1 MSIQTRHGFWRE
13 ALALQGTS
21 IPQVAPLVA
30 IMGLLATVMVAAARF
45 WERQFQTEINLNLT
59 PFEMAGAALGI
70 LLVFRT
76 NAGYERWWEARKL
89 WGGFVDRSRNFVIDA
104 LAYGPSDADW
114 RNQLVRLAA
123 AYPHVVKH
131 TLRGE
136 PLSPAVANLVGQDM
150 AEQIDA
156 AGHRPSFM
164 ALKLAELLRQACEHW
179 GMDRFA
185 FLQIDRER
193 ALLVDNFGGCERILN
208 TPMPKAYST
217 KIRHFLLLFLLSLP
231 LTLLHRLH
239 SDWLIPVIS
248 MLVAYPL
255 LSLDLLGVELEN
267 PFAADNLSHLPLD
280 GLTAT
285 IERNVMELLQITPAR
300 LPASLPDREDD
311 SPGISHT

>member
-1 MSIQTRHGFWRE
+1 MSMQTRHGFWRE
-13 ALALQGTS
+13 ALALHGTS

-30 IMGLLATVMVAAARF
+30 VMGLLATGIVAVARL
-45 WERQFQTEINLNLT
+45 WERQFQTEINLDLT
-59 PFEMAGAALGI
+59 PFELAGAALGI

-104 LAYGPSDADW
+104 LAYGPSDAQW
-114 RNQLVRLAA
+114 RNRLVRLAA

-131 TLRGE
+131 TLRSE
-136 PLSPAVANLVGQDM
+136 PLAPAVTAHVGQDM
-150 AEQIDA
+150 TDQINA
-156 AGHRPSFM
+156 AGHRPSFV
-164 ALKLAELLRQACEHW
+164 AFQLANLLREACERW

-193 ALLVDNFGGCERILN
+193 ALLIDNFGGCERILN
-208 TPMPKAYST
+208 TPVPKAYST

-285 IERNVMELLQITPAR
+285 IERNVMELLQRTPTR
-300 LPASLPDREDD
+300 LPTGRFAQEDD
-311 SPGISHT
+311 STGSAHT

>member
-1 MSIQTRHGFWRE
+1 MQTRHGFWRE
-13 ALALQGTS
+13 ALALHGTS

-30 IMGLLATVMVAAARF
+30 IMGLLATTIVGAARL
-45 WERQFQTEINLNLT
+45 WEYWFQTEINLNLT
-59 PFEMAGAALGI
+59 PFELAGAALGI

-104 LAYGPSDADW
+104 LAYGPSNAEW
-114 RNQLVRLAA
+114 RDRLVRLAA

-136 PLSPAVANLVGQDM
+136 SLSPAVAALVGQEM
-150 AEQIDA
+150 AEQISA
-156 AGHRPSFM
+156 AGHRPSYV
-164 ALKLAELLRQACEHW
+164 ALKLAELLREACERW
-179 GMDRFA
+179 GMNRFA

-193 ALLVDNFGGCERILN
+193 ALLIDNFGGCERILN

-239 SDWLIPVIS
+239 SDWLIPLITMS
-248 MLVAYPL
+248 VAYPL

-267 PFAADNLSHLPLD
+267 PFAVDNLSHLPLD

-285 IERNVMELLQITPAR
+285 IERNVLDLLQLAPTGWQSGF
-300 LPASLPDREDD
+300 LVQDD
-311 SPGISHT
+311 TAPGNPGN

>member
-1 MSIQTRHGFWRE
+1 MQTRHGFWRE
-13 ALALQGTS
+13 ALALHGTS

-30 IMGLLATVMVAAARF
+30 IMGLLSTAIVGAARL
-45 WERQFQTEINLNLT
+45 WEHWFQTEINLNLT
-59 PFEMAGAALGI
+59 PFELAGAALGI

-104 LAYGPSDADW
+104 LAYGPSNAEW
-114 RNQLVRLAA
+114 RDRLVRLAA

-136 PLSPAVANLVGQDM
+136 PLSPAVAALVGQEM
-150 AEQIDA
+150 AEQISA
-156 AGHRPSFM
+156 AGHRPSYV
-164 ALKLAELLRQACEHW
+164 ALKLAELLREACECW
-179 GMDRFA
+179 GMNRFA

-193 ALLVDNFGGCERILN
+193 ALLIDNFGGCERILN

-239 SDWLIPVIS
+239 SDWLIPLITMS
-248 MLVAYPL
+248 VAYPL

-267 PFAADNLSHLPLD
+267 PFAVDNLSHLPLD

-285 IERNVMELLQITPAR
+285 IERNVLDLLQLAPKGIQATVLAPG
-300 LPASLPDREDD
+300 DD
-311 SPGISHT
+311 TSGSPRT

>member
-1 MSIQTRHGFWRE
+1 MQTRHGFWRE
-13 ALALQGTS
+13 ALALHGTS

-30 IMGLLATVMVAAARF
+30 IMGLLATAIVGAARL
-45 WERQFQTEINLNLT
+45 WEQWFQTEINLNLT
-59 PFEMAGAALGI
+59 PFELAGAALGI

-104 LAYGPSDADW
+104 LAYGPSHAEW
-114 RNQLVRLAA
+114 RDRLVRLAA

-136 PLSPAVANLVGQDM
+136 PLSPTVTALVGQEM
-150 AEQIDA
+150 AEQISA
-156 AGHRPSFM
+156 AGHRPSYV
-164 ALKLAELLRQACEHW
+164 ALKLAELLREACERW
-179 GMDRFA
+179 GMNRFA

-193 ALLVDNFGGCERILN
+193 ALLIDNFGGCERILN

-239 SDWLIPVIS
+239 SDWLVPLITMS
-248 MLVAYPL
+248 VAYPL

-267 PFAADNLSHLPLD
+267 PFALDNLSHLPLD

-285 IERNVMELLQITPAR
+285 IERNVLDLLQHAPTG
-300 LPASLPDREDD
+300 LQSGFLVGEDE
-311 SPGISHT
+311 SSGPPRS